1 MKKVFVTGG
10 SGFVGSHLLH
20 RLHQEDIETI
30 ALARSVQASNQIAAS
45 GARVIIG
52 DLGES
57 SSLRAAMAGCDTV
70 FHLGAY
76 LPDWDYDKAFKV
88 NVEGTRALL
97 ECARQA
103 GVRRVVYVSG
113 TGVMVGHGP
122 VRRVNEDVPRGPPVG
137 VLSATRILSE
147 EVALS
152 ASSRDLETVVVRFPY
167 VWGQGDTLRP
177 VLARLVRSGKFRWI
191 GGGRHLVSICHV
203 RNAVGGLLLAAT
215 HARPGAI
222 YWIAD
227 DEVMPFRDF
236 VTAQLA
242 VDQLVPPDRSIP
254 RVMALALAAVLP
266 TLSRWGGERRPPL
279 LTPTVARFLG
289 QEITVDASRA
299 RRELGYRPLITW
311 EQGLAGLEPLP
322 TQRDYGALRAG

>member
-1 MKKVFVTGG
+1 MRRVFVTGG
-10 SGFVGSHLLH
+10 SGFVGSHLLR
-20 RLHQEDIETI
+20 RLRQENIETV
-30 ALARSVQASNQIAAS
+30 ALARSASTSEQIASS
-45 GARVIIG
+45 GARVVVG
-52 DLGES
+52 DLGEPA
-57 SSLRAAMAGCDTV
+57 SLRQSMAGCDTV

-76 LPDWDYDKAFKV
+76 LPDWDYDKAYRV

-122 VRRVNEDVPRGPPVG
+122 VHNVDEDVPRGPQVG

-147 EVALS
+147 ELAVS
-152 ASSRDLETVVVRFPY
+152 ASSADLETVVVRFPY

-203 RNAVGGLLLAAT
+203 RNAVSGLLLAAT
-215 HARPGAI
+215 QGRPGSI

-227 DEVMPFRDF
+227 DDVMPFRDF
-236 VTAQLA
+236 VRAQLA
-242 VDQLVPPDRSIP
+242 VDRLTPPDRSIS
-254 RVMALALAAVLP
+254 RAMAAVMP
-266 TLSRWGGERRPPL
+266 TLSRWAGARRPPL

-299 RRELGYRPLITW
+299 RRELGYKPLVSW
-311 EQGLAGLEPLP
+311 EQGLAALEPLP
-322 TQRDYGALRAG
+322 TASERAAAVAA